1 MFVVVVVVVVVVVGG
16 GGGGGG
22 GGVGV
27 GVGALI
33 PGPTQGPGVRVAGRA
48 EKAGNIQAP
57 RKTIGRSITVAD
69 L

>member
-1 MFVVVVVVVVVVVGG
+1 ML
-16 GGGGGG
+16 
-22 GGVGV
+22 